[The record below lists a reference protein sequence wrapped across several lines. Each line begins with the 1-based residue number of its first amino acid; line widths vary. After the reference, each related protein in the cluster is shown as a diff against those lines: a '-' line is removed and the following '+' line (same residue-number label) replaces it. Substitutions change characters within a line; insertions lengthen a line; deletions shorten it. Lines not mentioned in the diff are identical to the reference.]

1 MSELTQQTLDELLL
15 PSTITPEQ
23 RAAVTAD
30 GGTLLLSASAGSG
43 KTFVLSSRVVYKLAH
58 REKEVRADRLLVVTF
73 TRAAAKEM
81 RTRITSRLDELVA
94 RFPDDAKLQRQKLLL
109 SRAKI
114 TTIDSFCADLVRD
127 HFDQLGLSP
136 DFRIAD
142 ETELGQVRDEVIDE
156 LFEEYYAAQDE
167 AFAGLSDSFSLKDDA
182 KLKAVVLSLY
192 TRIRSNPFPLEWLSD
207 SLRLY
212 SEATELDTTPWG
224 FEIRAQAVRAI
235 AYCAELYRRGFD
247 FTESN
252 PVVYS
257 TLENYHRT
265 ALGQLNALLEELDGC
280 GWDEARALLKAF
292 KFPRKPS
299 KKPEGFDKALSD
311 EEDER
316 FLKPARSAV
325 NNLTKELLNCSEE
338 EFWQDVEQQRPVFEK
353 LYEVVERFTNR
364 MDERKRE
371 KNILDF
377 PDLGIFAVQLLL
389 KRRDGGLVPTPL
401 GEAVS
406 GELDEI
412 LVDEFQDVN
421 QLQDMLFRA
430 VSRQETNLFLVGD
443 IKQSIYRFRQ
453 ASPEIFLEKR
463 GRFSDFST
471 GSYPARLTLAENF
484 RSRPEVTGC
493 VNYLFRQ
500 LMSEQLGELDY
511 GEGEELRAAAAYPA
525 HPAAQAELHLL
536 DTALGDS
543 DDGRIAAEA
552 NYIGRKI
559 LSMLRAGYPVTGE
572 DGNLRP
578 CNLSDFAILLRSKKD
593 KAEVYAEQL
602 MRLGLDVW
610 TENTSGY
617 FRSREVSLM
626 LNLLRVIDNPLQDI
640 PLLSVLLSP
649 MYGFT
654 PDELAEIRVADRR
667 APLYLCLTA
676 GESEKSRAFVQSL
689 DRLREAAAV
698 TSVEKLIQ
706 KIYDETLFY
715 ALFGAMES
723 SEQKLANLR
732 LLLSYAAGYEK
743 GSGRGLSGFLRYID
757 AAEEANRDFECANI
771 FTENSSAV
779 RILTMHKSK
788 GLEFPICFVANCAG
802 RFNQRDLSA
811 PFCISPRL
819 GFAMKLTVPALLK
832 QYATLPYLAA
842 QLENK
847 RALLSEEMRVLYV
860 AMTRAKEKLI
870 LTIAADDLQQLVQKA
885 SVQVGEGEKLPFYPL
900 YNARSYAEW
909 ILMGL
914 LRHPD
919 AGALREYAGCGLEP
933 LPPASR
939 DALCP
944 LRIFINEEEAESGRP
959 DAANRQA
966 EVDEEAYGRLCDN
979 LRYRYPHAALSE
991 IPAKLSVTQ
1000 IAERRHSAAITRR
1013 PRFEREQGLTPAER
1027 GTATHQF
1034 IQFAD
1039 FARAAEDLEAEI
1051 VRLCSSGFLDQQQA
1065 DAIDRRGL
1073 AALFHS
1079 PLAGRIRAARRVYR
1093 ELDFFYELDAGEV
1106 FPEQRTE
1113 GEAILV
1119 QGIADC
1125 VLDEGETLAIIDY
1138 KTDRAA
1144 REQIASRYRS
1154 QLALYKRA
1162 VEAMFGKPV
1171 SDCILYAVS
1180 LGCEIIL

>member
-1 MSELTQQTLDELLL
+1 MPELTQQQLDELLL
-15 PSTITPEQ
+15 PSYITPEQ
-23 RAAVTAD
+23 RAAITSD

-58 REKEVRADRLLVVTF
+58 REKETRADRLLVVTF

-81 RTRITSRLDELVA
+81 RTRITAKLDELVA

-127 HFDQLGLSP
+127 NFDRLGLSP

-142 ETELGQVRDEVIDE
+142 ETELAQIQDEALDE
-156 LFEEYYAAQDE
+156 LFEDYDAQEDEEFAA
-167 AFAGLSDSFSLKDDA
+167 LSDSFSLKDDSR
-182 KLKAVVLSLY
+182 LKGIVLGIY
-192 TRIRSNPFPLEWLSD
+192 RRIRSNPFPLEWLQESF
-207 SLRLY
+207 RLY
-212 SEATELDTTPWG
+212 READELDTTPWG
-224 FEIRAQAVRAI
+224 LELRAQANRAI
-235 AYCAELYRRGFD
+235 AYCAELYRRGFA
-247 FTESN
+247 FTEQN
-252 PVVYS
+252 PVVYD
-257 TLENYHRT
+257 TLRPYHEA
-265 ALGQLNALLEELDGC
+265 ALEKLAALLEELDGC
-280 GWDEARALLKAF
+280 GWDEARGVLKAF
-292 KFPRKPS
+292 KFPRKPV
-299 KKPEGFDKALSD
+299 KKPEGFDKALSE
-311 EEDER
+311 EEDEK

-325 NNLTKELLNCSEE
+325 NGILKELLPCSEE
-338 EFWQDVEQQRPVFEK
+338 EFWEDIRLQQPVLRK
-353 LYEVVERFTNR
+353 LCEVVERYSER
-364 MDERKRE
+364 MDANKRE

-377 PDLGIFAVQLLL
+377 PDLGIFAIRLLL
-389 KRRDGGLVPTPL
+389 EHREGQLHRTLV

-406 GELDEI
+406 QGIDEI

-421 QLQDMLFRA
+421 QMQDMLFEA
-430 VSRQETNLFLVGD
+430 VSKDETNLFLVGD

-453 ASPEIFLEKR
+453 ASPEIFLQKR
-463 GRFSDFST
+463 AHYADFST

-511 GEGEELRAAAAYPA
+511 GEGEQLRAAASYLP
-525 HPAAQAELHLL
+525 HPDAQAELHLV
-536 DTALGDS
+536 DTAADDS
-543 DDGRIAAEA
+543 DEGRVAIEA

-559 LSMLRAGYPVTGE
+559 LSMLREGYPVTGE
-572 DGNLRP
+572 DGELRP
-578 CNLSDFAILLRSKKD
+578 CTLSDFAILLRSKKD

-602 MRLGLDVW
+602 MQLGLDVW

-654 PDELAEIRVADRR
+654 ADELAALRVLDRR
-667 APLYLCLTA
+667 APLYLCVTSSDSEHCREFV
-676 GESEKSRAFVQSL
+676 ESLGK
-689 DRLREAAAV
+689 LREAAAV

-732 LLLSYAAGYEK
+732 LLLSYAAGYER

-757 AAEEANRDFECANI
+757 TAEEANRDFECANI
-771 FTENSSAV
+771 FTEHSSAV
-779 RILTMHKSK
+779 RIMTMHKSK

-802 RFNQRDLSA
+802 RFNQRDLSSVY
-811 PFCISPRL
+811 CLSNTH
-819 GFAMKLTVPALLK
+819 GFAMKLTVPELLK
-832 QYATLPYLAA
+832 QYPTIPYLAA

-860 AMTRAKEKLI
+860 AMTRAREKLI
-870 LTIAADDLQQLVQKA
+870 LTIAADDPQQLVQKA
-885 SVQVGEGEKLPFYPL
+885 AVQIGEGETLPFYPL
-900 YNARSYAEW
+900 YNARSYADW
-909 ILMGL
+909 LLMGL

-919 AGALREYAGCGLEP
+919 AGDLRGEADCGLSPYEPPSGDARCPLKVVLGGQESGEQELEQAQPALEADQETLAALR
-933 LPPASR
+933 
-939 DALCP
+939 
-944 LRIFINEEEAESGRP
+944 
-959 DAANRQA
+959 Q
-966 EVDEEAYGRLCDN
+966 N
-979 LRYRYPHAALSE
+979 LGYRYPHTALSE

-1000 IAERRHSAAITRR
+1000 IAEHSRPASLTRR
-1013 PRFEREQGLTPAER
+1013 PQFERERGLTPAER

-1039 FARAAEDLEAEI
+1039 FARAADDLEAEI
-1051 VRLCSSGFLDQQQA
+1051 SRLRENGFIDPQQA
-1065 DAIDRRGL
+1065 ASVDRKGL
-1073 AALFHS
+1073 GALFHS
-1079 PLAGRIRAARRVYR
+1079 DLAQRIRAARRVYR
-1093 ELDFFYELDAGEV
+1093 ELDFFYDLDAAEV
-1106 FPEQRTE
+1106 FPEQETE
-1113 GEAILV
+1113 GEKILV

-1125 VLDEGETLAIIDY
+1125 VLDEGESLVIIDY
-1138 KTDRAA
+1138 KTDHAA
-1144 REQIASRYRS
+1144 REQIAERYRG
-1154 QLALYKRA
+1154 QLMLYKRA
-1162 VEAMFGKPV
+1162 VEAMLGKPV
-1171 SDCILYAVS
+1171 SACILYAVS